1 MATTDGH
8 LAEGDND
15 LQIVV
20 TVNGPGEVASW
31 LHPMALAIK
40 QRMPSARICVATVP
54 CVFSAGSELAVVKSL
69 PYVDV
74 SLSVDETMDLVW
86 RNRRPAGLV
95 RGAPGAVI
103 HLGGDTIFSVLLS
116 RRLRQPLVAYAERP
130 PALSWFFDK
139 VFYSGFE
146 KLPKAGMNADVVG
159 EMMVDAARLRCP
171 DRRPSRTGGRV
182 VGLYP
187 GSRDYLAMFMLP
199 FYAAVAENVADR
211 VPGIEWMLAKSDFL
225 SADFLRALPPVD
237 ADWPIEGVDLAW
249 REEGDRRFLETPRGL
264 RIEVATPGAV
274 AARANATLTL
284 PGTNTAEL
292 SALGVPMIVTIPT
305 YESERVPM
313 PGLAGHIGRIPVL
326 GKYIKRGLGHLILR
340 RLKFMSHPNRR
351 LGRMLVPELV
361 GHITARQVA
370 DELAGMLGSDTRALE
385 DELRATMGQPGAS
398 QRLVAAIADFLDSPD
413 AAHEAAPAR

>member
-1 MATTDGH
+1 MDGH

-20 TVNGPGEVASW
+20 TVNGPGEVSSW

-74 SLSVDETMDLVW
+74 SMSIDETMDLVW
-86 RNRRPAGLV
+86 RNKWPAGLS

-116 RRLRQPLVAYAERP
+116 RRLRQPLLGYVERP

-146 KLPKAGMNADVVG
+146 KLPRAEMNADVIG

-171 DRRPSRTGGRV
+171 DRRPSRNGGFV

-187 GSRDYLAMFMLP
+187 GSRDYLARYMLP
-199 FYAAVAENVADR
+199 FYAAVAELVAER
-211 VPGIEWMLAKSDFL
+211 VPGVEWKLAKSDFL
-225 SADFLRALPPVD
+225 SADFLRALPAMDDDGPID
-237 ADWPIEGVDLAW
+237 AVALEW
-249 REEGDRRFLETPRGL
+249 REEGDRRFLVTPRGL
-264 RIEVATPGAV
+264 RIEVATPGSV
-274 AARANATLTL
+274 AARANVALTL

-292 SALGVPMIVTIPT
+292 SALGIPMIVTVPT
-305 YESERVPM
+305 HQAERAPM
-313 PGLAGHIGRIPVL
+313 PGLAGHLGRIPVL
-326 GKYIKRGLGHLILR
+326 GKYIKRGFGHLILR

-351 LGRMLVPELV
+351 TNRMLVPEMI
-361 GHITARQVA
+361 GPITARQVA
-370 DELAGMLGSDTRALE
+370 DELVRVLGSDTRALE

-398 QRLVAAIADFLDSPD
+398 QRLVSAIAEFLESPD

>member
-1 MATTDGH
+1 MDGH

-20 TVNGPGEVASW
+20 TVNGPGEVSSW

-74 SLSVDETMDLVW
+74 SMSIDETMDLVW
-86 RNRRPAGLV
+86 RNKRPAGLA

-116 RRLRQPLVAYAERP
+116 RRLRQPLLGYVERP

-146 KLPKAGMNADVVG
+146 KLPRAEMNVDVIG

-171 DRRPSRTGGRV
+171 DRRPSRNGGFV

-187 GSRDYLAMFMLP
+187 GSRDYLARYMLP
-199 FYAAVAENVADR
+199 FYAAVAELVAER
-211 VPGIEWMLAKSDFL
+211 VPGVEWRLAKSDFL
-225 SADFLRALPPVD
+225 SADFLRALPAMDDDGPID
-237 ADWPIEGVDLAW
+237 AVALEW
-249 REEGDRRFLETPRGL
+249 REEGDRRFLVTPRGL

-274 AARANATLTL
+274 AARANVALTL

-292 SALGVPMIVTIPT
+292 SALGIPMIVTVPT
-305 YESERVPM
+305 HQAERAPM
-313 PGLAGHIGRIPVL
+313 PGLAGHLGRIPVL
-326 GKYIKRGLGHLILR
+326 GKYIKRGFGHLILR

-351 LGRMLVPELV
+351 TNRMLVPEMI
-361 GHITARQVA
+361 GPITARQVA
-370 DELAGMLGSDTRALE
+370 DELVRVLGSDTRALE

-398 QRLVAAIADFLDSPD
+398 QRLVSAIAEFLESPD

>member
-1 MATTDGH
+1 MDGH

-20 TVNGPGEVASW
+20 TVNGPGEVSSW

-74 SLSVDETMDLVW
+74 SMSVDETMDLVW
-86 RNRRPAGLV
+86 RNKRPAGLAP
-95 RGAPGAVI
+95 GAPGAVI

-116 RRLRQPLVAYAERP
+116 RRLRQPLLGYVERP

-146 KLPKAGMNADVVG
+146 KLPRAEMDADVIG

-171 DRRPSRTGGRV
+171 DRRPSRNGGFV

-187 GSRDYLAMFMLP
+187 GSRDYLARYMLP
-199 FYAAVAENVADR
+199 FYAAVAELVAER
-211 VPGIEWMLAKSDFL
+211 VPGVEWKLAKSDFL
-225 SADFLRALPPVD
+225 SADFLRALPAMDDDGPID
-237 ADWPIEGVDLAW
+237 AVALEW
-249 REEGDRRFLETPRGL
+249 REEGDRRFLVTPRGL

-274 AARANATLTL
+274 AARANVALTL

-292 SALGVPMIVTIPT
+292 SALGIPMIVTVPT
-305 YESERVPM
+305 HQAERAPM
-313 PGLAGHIGRIPVL
+313 PGLAGHLGRIPVL
-326 GKYIKRGLGHLILR
+326 GKYIKRGFGHLILR

-351 LGRMLVPELV
+351 TNRMLVPEMI
-361 GHITARQVA
+361 GPITARQVA
-370 DELAGMLGSDTRALE
+370 DELVRVLGSDTRALE

-398 QRLVAAIADFLDSPD
+398 QRLVSAIAEFLESPD

>member
-1 MATTDGH
+1 MDGH

-20 TVNGPGEVASW
+20 TVNGPGEVSSW

-74 SLSVDETMDLVW
+74 SMSIDETMDLVW
-86 RNRRPAGLV
+86 RNKRPAGLA

-116 RRLRQPLVAYAERP
+116 RRLRQPLLGYVERP

-146 KLPKAGMNADVVG
+146 KLPRAEMNADVIG

-171 DRRPSRTGGRV
+171 DRRPSRNGGFV

-187 GSRDYLAMFMLP
+187 GSRDYLARYMLP
-199 FYAAVAENVADR
+199 FYAAVAELVAER
-211 VPGIEWMLAKSDFL
+211 VPGVEWKLAKSDFL
-225 SADFLRALPPVD
+225 SADFLRALPAMDDDGPID
-237 ADWPIEGVDLAW
+237 AVALEW
-249 REEGDRRFLETPRGL
+249 REEGDRRFLVTPRGL

-274 AARANATLTL
+274 AARANVALTL

-292 SALGVPMIVTIPT
+292 SALGIPMIVTVPT
-305 YESERVPM
+305 HQAERAPM
-313 PGLAGHIGRIPVL
+313 PGLAGHLGRIPVL
-326 GKYIKRGLGHLILR
+326 GKYIKRGFGHLILR

-351 LGRMLVPELV
+351 TNRMLVPEMI
-361 GHITARQVA
+361 GPITARQVA
-370 DELAGMLGSDTRALE
+370 EELVRVLGSDTRALE

-398 QRLVAAIADFLDSPD
+398 QRLVSAIAEFLESPD

>member
-1 MATTDGH
+1 MDGH

-20 TVNGPGEVASW
+20 TVNGPGEVSSW

-74 SLSVDETMDLVW
+74 SMSVDETMDLVW
-86 RNRRPAGLV
+86 RNKRPAGLS

-116 RRLRQPLVAYAERP
+116 RRLRQPLLGYVERP

-146 KLPKAGMNADVVG
+146 KLPRAEMNVDVIG

-171 DRRPSRTGGRV
+171 DRRPSRNGGFV

-187 GSRDYLAMFMLP
+187 GSRDYLARYMLP
-199 FYAAVAENVADR
+199 FYAAVAELVAER
-211 VPGIEWMLAKSDFL
+211 VPGVEWKLAKSDFL
-225 SADFLRALPPVD
+225 SADFLRALPAMDDDGPID
-237 ADWPIEGVDLAW
+237 AVALEW
-249 REEGDRRFLETPRGL
+249 REEGDRRFLVTPRGL

-274 AARANATLTL
+274 AARANVALTL

-292 SALGVPMIVTIPT
+292 SALGIPMIVTVPT
-305 YESERVPM
+305 HQAERAPM
-313 PGLAGHIGRIPVL
+313 PGLAGHLGRIPVL
-326 GKYIKRGLGHLILR
+326 GKYIKRGFGHLILR

-351 LGRMLVPELV
+351 TNRMLVPEMI
-361 GHITARQVA
+361 GPITARQVA
-370 DELAGMLGSDTRALE
+370 DELVRVLGSDTRALE

-398 QRLVAAIADFLDSPD
+398 QRLVSAIAEFLESPD

>member
-1 MATTDGH
+1 MDGH

-20 TVNGPGEVASW
+20 TVNGPGEVSSW

-74 SLSVDETMDLVW
+74 SMSVDETMDLVW
-86 RNRRPAGLV
+86 RNKRPAGLV

-116 RRLRQPLVAYAERP
+116 RRLRQPLLGYVERP

-146 KLPKAGMNADVVG
+146 KLPRAEMNADVIG

-171 DRRPSRTGGRV
+171 DRRPSRNGGFV

-187 GSRDYLAMFMLP
+187 GSRDYLARYMLP
-199 FYAAVAENVADR
+199 FYAAVAELVAER
-211 VPGIEWMLAKSDFL
+211 VPGVEWKLAKSDFL
-225 SADFLRALPPVD
+225 SADFLRALPAMDDDGPID
-237 ADWPIEGVDLAW
+237 AVALEW
-249 REEGDRRFLETPRGL
+249 REEGDRRFLVTPRGL

-274 AARANATLTL
+274 AGRANVALTL

-292 SALGVPMIVTIPT
+292 SALGIPMIVTVPT
-305 YESERVPM
+305 HQAERAPM
-313 PGLAGHIGRIPVL
+313 PGLAGHLGRIPVL
-326 GKYIKRGLGHLILR
+326 GKYIKRGFGHLILR

-351 LGRMLVPELV
+351 TNRMLVPEMI
-361 GHITARQVA
+361 GPITAQQVA
-370 DELAGMLGSDTRALE
+370 DELVRVLGSDTRALE

-398 QRLVAAIADFLDSPD
+398 QRLVSAIAEFLESPD

>member
-1 MATTDGH
+1 MDGH
-8 LAEGDND
+8 LAQDDED

-20 TVNGPGEVASW
+20 TVNGPGEVSSW
-31 LHPMALAIK
+31 LHPMALALK

-69 PYVDV
+69 PYVDA
-74 SLSVDETMDLVW
+74 STSIKETMDLVW
-86 RNRRPAGLV
+86 RNLLPAGFV

-103 HLGGDTIFSVLLS
+103 HLGGDTAFSVMLS
-116 RRLRQPLVAYAERP
+116 RRLRQPLLAYAERP
-130 PALSWFFDK
+130 PALAWFFDK

-146 KLPKAGMNADVVG
+146 KLPGASRDTDVIG

-171 DRRPSRTGGRV
+171 ERRPAGAAAHV

-187 GSRDYLAMFMLP
+187 GSRHYLAKFILP
-199 FYAAVAENVADR
+199 FYAAAAEMAAER
-211 VPGIEWMLAKSDFL
+211 MPGIEWMLAKSDFL
-225 SADFLRALPPVD
+225 SVDFLRTLPRID

-249 REEGDRRFLETPRGL
+249 REEAGRFFLVTPRGV
-264 RIEVATPGAV
+264 RIEVASPGAV
-274 AARANATLTL
+274 AARADAALTL

-292 SALGVPMIVTIPT
+292 SALGVPMVVTVPT

-340 RLKFMSHPNRR
+340 RLKFTSHPNRR
-351 LGRMLVPELV
+351 TGRMLVPELV
-361 GHITARQVA
+361 GQITARQVA
-370 DELAGMLGSDTRALE
+370 DELVRMLGHDNRALE
-385 DELRATMGQPGAS
+385 DELRATMGPPGAS
-398 QRLVAAIADFLDSPD
+398 QRLASAIAEFLEFPD

>member
-1 MATTDGH
+1 MDGH

-20 TVNGPGEVASW
+20 TVNGPGEVSSW

-74 SLSVDETMDLVW
+74 SMSIDETMDLVW
-86 RNRRPAGLV
+86 RNKRPAGLA

-116 RRLRQPLVAYAERP
+116 RRLRQPLLGYVERP

-146 KLPKAGMNADVVG
+146 KLPRAEMNVDVIG

-171 DRRPSRTGGRV
+171 DRRPSRNGGFV

-187 GSRDYLAMFMLP
+187 GSRDYLARYMLP
-199 FYAAVAENVADR
+199 FYAAVAELVAER
-211 VPGIEWMLAKSDFL
+211 VPGVEWKLAKSDFL
-225 SADFLRALPPVD
+225 SADFLRALPAMDDDGPID
-237 ADWPIEGVDLAW
+237 AVALEW
-249 REEGDRRFLETPRGL
+249 REEGDRRFLVTPRGL

-274 AARANATLTL
+274 AARANVALTL

-292 SALGVPMIVTIPT
+292 SALGIPMIVTVPT
-305 YESERVPM
+305 HQAERAPM
-313 PGLAGHIGRIPVL
+313 PGLAGHLGRIPVL
-326 GKYIKRGLGHLILR
+326 GKYIKRGFGHLILR

-351 LGRMLVPELV
+351 TNRMLVPEMI
-361 GHITARQVA
+361 GPITARQVA
-370 DELAGMLGSDTRALE
+370 DELVRVLGSDTRALE

-398 QRLVAAIADFLDSPD
+398 QRLVSAIAEFLESPD

>member
-1 MATTDGH
+1 MDGH
-8 LAEGDND
+8 LAQGGDD
-15 LQIVV
+15 WQIVV

-31 LHPMALAIK
+31 LHPLALALK

-74 SLSVDETMDLVW
+74 STSIEETMGLVW
-86 RNRRPAGLV
+86 RNRLPAGFV

-116 RRLRQPLVAYAERP
+116 RRLRQPLLAYAERP
-130 PALSWFFDK
+130 PALSWFFDR

-146 KLPKAGMNADVVG
+146 KLPKAGMDADVVG

-171 DRRPSRTGGRV
+171 ERRPARAGTQV

-187 GSRDYLAMFMLP
+187 GSRDYLARFVLP
-199 FYAAVAENVADR
+199 FYAAAAEMVAER

-225 SADFLRALPPVD
+225 ATGFLRALPPVD

-249 REEGDRRFLETPRGL
+249 REEAGRAFLVTRKGL
-264 RIEVATPGAV
+264 RIEVASPGAV
-274 AARANATLTL
+274 AARADVALTL

-292 SALGVPMIVTIPT
+292 SALGVPMVVTVPT

-326 GKYIKRGLGHLILR
+326 GRYIKRGLGHLILR

-351 LGRMLVPELV
+351 TGRMLVPELV

-370 DELAGMLGSDTRALE
+370 DELVRMLGADNRALE
-385 DELRATMGQPGAS
+385 DELRATMGQPGAA
-398 QRLVAAIADFLDSPD
+398 QRLASAIAEFLESPD
-413 AAHEAAPAR
+413 PAHEAAPAR

>member
-1 MATTDGH
+1 MDGH

-20 TVNGPGEVASW
+20 TVNGPGEVSSW

-74 SLSVDETMDLVW
+74 SMSVDETMDLVW
-86 RNRRPAGLV
+86 RNKRPAGLAP
-95 RGAPGAVI
+95 GAPGAVI

-116 RRLRQPLVAYAERP
+116 RRLRQPLLGYVERP

-146 KLPKAGMNADVVG
+146 KLPRAEMNADVIG

-171 DRRPSRTGGRV
+171 DRRPSRNGGFV

-187 GSRDYLAMFMLP
+187 GSRDYLARYMLP
-199 FYAAVAENVADR
+199 FYAAVAELVAER
-211 VPGIEWMLAKSDFL
+211 VPGVEWKLAKSDFL
-225 SADFLRALPPVD
+225 SADFLRALPAMDDDGPID
-237 ADWPIEGVDLAW
+237 AVALEW
-249 REEGDRRFLETPRGL
+249 REEGDRRFLVTPRGL
-264 RIEVATPGAV
+264 RIEVATPGSV
-274 AARANATLTL
+274 AARANVALTL

-292 SALGVPMIVTIPT
+292 SALGIPMIVTVPT
-305 YESERVPM
+305 HQAERAPM
-313 PGLAGHIGRIPVL
+313 PGLAGHLGRIPVL
-326 GKYIKRGLGHLILR
+326 GKYIKRGFGHLILR

-351 LGRMLVPELV
+351 TNRMLVPEMI
-361 GHITARQVA
+361 GPITARQVA
-370 DELAGMLGSDTRALE
+370 DELVRVLGSDTRALE

-398 QRLVAAIADFLDSPD
+398 QRLVSAIAEFLESPD